1 MGFGLGH
8 LGRGTALGLHKYQ
21 GVLMKLSRVRL
32 LAAGVVLVGSAV
44 LVPGAFASAPSGF
57 AATTL
62 VTANLDHTVRI
73 NSDGV
78 KLQTKEPTD
87 VRVQRV
93 VVAAGGSSGWHHHP
107 GVV

>member
-1 MGFGLGH
+1 MGWGTSAGGH
-8 LGRGTALGLHKYQ
+8 TSGPHMHQ

-57 AATTL
+57 TATTL
-62 VTANLDHTVRI
+62 VTADLDHTVKI
-73 NSDGV
+73 NSDMI

-87 VRVQRV
+87 VRVQRIV
-93 VVAAGGSSGWHHHP
+93 IEAGGSSGWPTHW
-107 GVV
+107 